1 MNWPI
6 SHRQMNWPISHRP
19 IMTLLLHLNVRAS
32 PAPRPPPPH
41 TTHGST
47 ATAGSVTWRS
57 SVNDF
62 TIEET

>member
-32 PAPRPPPPH
+32 PAPRQPPPP
-41 TTHGST
+41 TPLMDPLQQQGQLL
-47 ATAGSVTWRS
+47 GGPL
-57 SVNDF
+57 
-62 TIEET
+62 